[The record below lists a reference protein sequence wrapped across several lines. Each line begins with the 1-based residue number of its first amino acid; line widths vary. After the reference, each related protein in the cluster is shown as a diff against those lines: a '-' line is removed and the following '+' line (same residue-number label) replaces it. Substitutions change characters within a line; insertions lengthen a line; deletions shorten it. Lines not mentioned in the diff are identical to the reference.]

1 MLYLQ
6 TLACNRVGISQTSK
20 EPIHKQNEEPDAL
33 FPRFVWEKV
42 ESVSI
47 ECVSCQNFVN
57 ILCLVLSKP

>member
-47 ECVSCQNFVN
+47 ECFMPK
-57 ILCLVLSKP
+57 LCKYLMPCAQ